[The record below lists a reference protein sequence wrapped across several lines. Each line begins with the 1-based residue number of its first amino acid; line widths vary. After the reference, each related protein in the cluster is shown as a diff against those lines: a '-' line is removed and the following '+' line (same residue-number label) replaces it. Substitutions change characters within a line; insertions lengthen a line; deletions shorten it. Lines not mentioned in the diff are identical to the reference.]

1 MCGRR
6 LLQLL
11 RVRQLLRVLSPC
23 CVAAAV
29 AERVSYGC
37 VDIWMCKSIALKL
50 SARCVP
56 PRGAAQHQPRGC
68 CAQQLRSNYQA
79 DNQSD
84 TSVRTIRLIL
94 QYYQADNQ
102 ANSLAA
108 NQADTPTISSKLIV
122 FNNQADKDNQADIL

>member
-1 MCGRR
+1 MGSERSNTCSIELRATDARRISVCGRR

-56 PRGAAQHQPRGC
+56 PRDAAQHQPRGC

-79 DNQSD
+79 DNRADYFGSN
-84 TSVRTIRLIL
+84 
-94 QYYQADNQ
+94 YQADT
-102 ANSLAA
+102 SLL
-108 NQADTPTISSKLIV
+108 SG
-122 FNNQADKDNQADIL
+122 

>member
-56 PRGAAQHQPRGC
+56 PRDAAQHQPRGC

-79 DNQSD
+79 DNQAD
-84 TSVRTIRLIL
+84 TSVRTIRLIIR
-94 QYYQADNQ
+94 
-102 ANSLAA
+102 LAKVPVRGGLVLA
-108 NQADTPTISSKLIV
+108 GQGQTSNPLEFGGDRKTIGKL
-122 FNNQADKDNQADIL
+122 